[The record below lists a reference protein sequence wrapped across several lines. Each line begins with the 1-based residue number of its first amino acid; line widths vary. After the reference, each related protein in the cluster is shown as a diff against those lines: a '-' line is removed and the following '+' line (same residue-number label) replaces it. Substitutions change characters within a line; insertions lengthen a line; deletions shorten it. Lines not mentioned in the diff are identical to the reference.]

1 MVLRGMLKLP
11 ITLTR
16 ERAELA
22 GRASRTGWAHGA
34 CVARTLLLLPDG
46 RTYQTIAE
54 SVGR

>member
-1 MVLRGMLKLP
+1 MTKLP

-54 SVGR
+54 SVGC